1 MEVLSCG
8 LNHVYPALFTARQ
21 RRLRRQLCFFGRPEL
36 LVLLCC
42 AVVASRSFSV
52 TGEPD
57 TEETRIC
64 VEAEKGTTCTCAAQ
78 PSRSEKTSTATI
90 SQEKNTLKMVCKE
103 GLKCAPAE
111 LTGSIACVG
120 GTDDLTECKGSTSGT
135 KHDSC
140 LDVKDILTGTTSS
153 IQWKDTTAQGRAK
166 DQSRSLTV
174 PPETIPFVDE
184 KFVVGCISST
194 SSSTTSCKVDVK
206 IEARATA
213 KNDQTVVCAYGA
225 RSNQTRQAVTLS
237 PSQNSFTLVCGDKGE
252 VLPKAYAQTYCS
264 PDSKDASE
272 TCSGDYTT
280 ILAGY
285 EDKWWSADDKARSFT
300 LSVPADKFPSKEAK
314 LLVGCRQEYPL
325 SEDMKMHQQK
335 DPPFVV
341 LMCLSKLMHPLHCLW
356 GQQGRTQCLQLLAQS
371 SRSPLL
377 MHRPKKAAAAA
388 SHIGGDLFRAKASA
402 GRSTNFSNFGLQAN
416 DEDCITTMNRAFAR
430 PPLPRVEGDRRQNS
444 RSEHVARR
452 CCEYFI
458 GTFQEACGA
467 AHLKTFQCH
476 SLMRTLS
483 DHRSACE
490 PR

>member
-1 MEVLSCG
+1 MEVLSCE
-8 LNHVYPALFTARQ
+8 LNHVLQDFFNAGARKPRRGPYFSGRAELVALM
-21 RRLRRQLCFFGRPEL
+21 
-36 LVLLCC
+36 CC
-42 AVVASRSFSV
+42 VIVAIHSFSLISAL
-52 TGEPD
+52 G
-57 TEETRIC
+57 TEETSMC
-64 VEAEKGTTCTCAAQ
+64 VEVDNVTTCTCAAQ

-120 GTDDLTECKGSTSGT
+120 GTDDLTECKGSTSST

-300 LSVPADKFPSKEAK
+300 LSVPADKFPSKAAK

-325 SEDMKMHQQK
+325 SEDKK
-335 DPPFVV
+335 NAPAEGSTVCSVDVFIEANASSSLSVGSSGAYPVFATVGTVV
-341 LMCLSKLMHPLHCLW
+341 AF
-356 GQQGRTQCLQLLAQS
+356 TT
-371 SRSPLL
+371 
-377 MHRPKKAAAAA
+377 
-388 SHIGGDLFRAKASA
+388 SHA
-402 GRSTNFSNFGLQAN
+402 
-416 DEDCITTMNRAFAR
+416 
-430 PPLPRVEGDRRQNS
+430 
-444 RSEHVARR
+444 
-452 CCEYFI
+452 
-458 GTFQEACGA
+458 
-467 AHLKTFQCH
+467 
-476 SLMRTLS
+476 
-483 DHRSACE
+483 
-490 PR
+490 